1 MKLNLETNSREQEL
15 VKAYLEEN
23 ASQILADKI
32 NNGTPFEKD
41 GKTFINKKTLDGFM
55 KYASDEARKL
65 SSKGANSACV
75 EDKVV
80 YGWAIHYFE
89 EDSIEGTLFNED
101 GTEYKPTP
109 KSPPAQVRK
118 VEPKKPEQRQASLF
132 DFMEEPKSEP
142 EVNDENYDD
151 EEQPSQE
158 EIDEILSE
166 IAEEEKANVET
177 QKPVSPLWQQYQDL
191 QKKYP
196 DRILLYRLGD
206 FYEVFGD
213 NAVIL
218 SNELGLTLTGR
229 DFGLESRIPM
239 IGFPY
244 HAAELYFNK
253 IQHNHRV
260 VIINSDG
267 TLKELSKPQPEINL
281 DTGEIYDELTEDE
294 MREFDGDI
302 EEPKDIDDEL
312 GDRFDTSA
320 FDKTALCKLDAIFGD
335 KLTLR

>member
-1 MKLNLETNSREQEL
+1 MRLNLETKTKEQEL

-23 ASQILADKI
+23 ASETLVEKI

-41 GKTFINKKTLDGFM
+41 GKSFINKKTLDGFM

-118 VEPKKPEQRQASLF
+118 VEPKKPEQWQASLF

-166 IAEEEKANVET
+166 IAEEEKAKVET

-244 HAAELYFNK
+244 HAADNYLRKMAKKHKVAIAETKDDIRL
-253 IQHNHRV
+253 
-260 VIINSDG
+260 
-267 TLKELSKPQPEINL
+267 LPEEE
-281 DTGEIYDELTEDE
+281 DDYDDLTEEE
-294 MREFDGDI
+294 MRKFDGDI

>member
-1 MKLNLETNSREQEL
+1 MRLNLEPKTKEQEL
-15 VKAYLEEN
+15 IKAYLEEN
-23 ASQILADKI
+23 ASETLAETI

-41 GKTFINKKTLDGFM
+41 GKTLINKKTLDGFM
-55 KYASDEARKL
+55 KYASSEARKL
-65 SSKGANSACV
+65 ASKGANSACV

-89 EDSIEGTLFNED
+89 ENSIEGMLFNED

-118 VEPKKPEQRQASLF
+118 SEPKKPEQRQASLF

-142 EVNDENYDD
+142 EVNDEDK
-151 EEQPSQE
+151 QPSKE

-166 IAEEEKANVET
+166 IAEEKTKVET

-213 NAVIL
+213 NAITL
-218 SNELGLTLTGR
+218 SDELGLTLTSR
-229 DFGLESRIPM
+229 DFGLTSRIPM

-244 HAAELYFNK
+244 HAADNYLRKMAKKHKVAIAETKDDIRL
-253 IQHNHRV
+253 
-260 VIINSDG
+260 
-267 TLKELSKPQPEINL
+267 LPEEE
-281 DTGEIYDELTEDE
+281 DDYDDLTEEE
-294 MREFDGDI
+294 MRKFDGDI

-320 FDKTALCKLDAIFGD
+320 FDKTALCKLDEIFED
-335 KLTLR
+335 KLALR

>member
-1 MKLNLETNSREQEL
+1 MRLNLETKTKEQKL

-23 ASQILADKI
+23 ASETLVEKI

-41 GKTFINKKTLDGFM
+41 GKSFINKKTLDGFM

-101 GTEYKPTP
+101 RTEYKPTP
-109 KSPPAQVRK
+109 KTPPAQVRK
-118 VEPKKPEQRQASLF
+118 SEPKKPEQRQASLF

-166 IAEEEKANVET
+166 IAEEEKAKVET

-244 HAAELYFNK
+244 HAADNYFTK
-253 IQHNHRV
+253 IVQKHKLAIAETKDDIR
-260 VIINSDG
+260 
-267 TLKELSKPQPEINL
+267 LLPEEE
-281 DTGEIYDELTEDE
+281 DDYDDLTEEE
-294 MREFDGDI
+294 MRKFDGDI

-312 GDRFDTSA
+312 GDRFDTA
-320 FDKTALCKLDAIFGD
+320 AVDKAALCKLDAIFGD
-335 KLTLR
+335 KLALR

>member
-1 MKLNLETNSREQEL
+1 MRLNLETKTKEQEL

-23 ASQILADKI
+23 ASETLAEKI

-41 GKTFINKKTLDGFM
+41 GKTLINKKTLDGFM
-55 KYASDEARKL
+55 KYASSEARKL
-65 SSKGANSACV
+65 ASKGANSACV

-89 EDSIEGTLFNED
+89 ENSIEGMLFNED

-118 VEPKKPEQRQASLF
+118 SEPKKPEQRQASLF

-142 EVNDENYDD
+142 EVKDGNDDD
-151 EEQPSQE
+151 EDEQPSRE
-158 EIDEILSE
+158 EIDEIFSE
-166 IAEEEKANVET
+166 ITEEEKTKVET
-177 QKPVSPLWQQYQDL
+177 QKPISPLWQQYQDL

-229 DFGLESRIPM
+229 DFGLTSRIPM

-244 HAAELYFNK
+244 HAADNYFNK
-253 IQHNHRV
+253 IVQKHKVAIAETKDNIR
-260 VIINSDG
+260 
-267 TLKELSKPQPEINL
+267 LLPEEE
-281 DTGEIYDELTEDE
+281 DDYDYLTEEE
-294 MREFDGDI
+294 MRKFDGDI
-302 EEPKDIDDEL
+302 EEPKDIDDEF

-320 FDKTALCKLDAIFGD
+320 FDKTALCKLDEIFED
-335 KLTLR
+335 KLALR

>member
-1 MKLNLETNSREQEL
+1 MRLNLETKTKEQEL

-23 ASQILADKI
+23 ASATLAEKI

-65 SSKGANSACV
+65 ASKGANSACV

-80 YGWAIHYFE
+80 YGWAVHYFE
-89 EDSIEGTLFNED
+89 EDSIEGTLFNAD
-101 GTEYKPTP
+101 GTEYKPAP
-109 KSPPAQVRK
+109 KSAPTKVKK
-118 VEPKKPEQRQASLF
+118 VEPKKPEERQPTLF
-132 DFMEEPKSEP
+132 DFMESQKSEP
-142 EVNDENYDD
+142 EVKDD
-151 EEQPSQE
+151 DDEQPSQE
-158 EIDEILSE
+158 EIDEILAE
-166 IAEEEKANVET
+166 IAEEKAKVET

-191 QKKYP
+191 QKEYS

-213 NAVIL
+213 NAVTL
-218 SNELGLTLTGR
+218 SDELGLTLTGR
-229 DFGLESRIPM
+229 DFGLTSRIPM

-244 HAAELYFNK
+244 HAADNYLRKMAKKHKVAIAETKDDIRL
-253 IQHNHRV
+253 
-260 VIINSDG
+260 
-267 TLKELSKPQPEINL
+267 LPEEE
-281 DTGEIYDELTEDE
+281 DDYDDLTEEE
-294 MREFDGDI
+294 MRKFDGDI

-320 FDKTALCKLDAIFGD
+320 FDKTALCKLDEIFED
-335 KLTLR
+335 KLALR

>member
-1 MKLNLETNSREQEL
+1 MRLNLEPKTKEQEL

-23 ASQILADKI
+23 ASEILAKKI

-41 GKTFINKKTLDGFM
+41 GKTLINKKTLDGFLN
-55 KYASDEARKL
+55 YASSEATKL
-65 SSKGANSACV
+65 ASKGANSAGV

-89 EDSIEGTLFNED
+89 ENSIEGMLFNED

-118 VEPKKPEQRQASLF
+118 SEPKKPEQRQASLF

-142 EVNDENYDD
+142 EVKDGNDDD
-151 EEQPSQE
+151 EDEQPSRE
-158 EIDEILSE
+158 EIDEIFSE
-166 IAEEEKANVET
+166 ITEEEKTKVET
-177 QKPVSPLWQQYQDL
+177 QKPISPLWQQYQDL

-196 DRILLYRLGD
+196 DRILLYHLGD

-218 SNELGLTLTGR
+218 SNELGLTLTGT
-229 DFGLESRIPM
+229 ENRITKNIQM

-244 HAAELYFNK
+244 HAADNYQNK
-253 IQHNHRV
+253 IVQKHKVAIAETKDNIR
-260 VIINSDG
+260 
-267 TLKELSKPQPEINL
+267 LLPEEE
-281 DTGEIYDELTEDE
+281 DDYDYLTEEE
-294 MREFDGDI
+294 MRKFDGDI
-302 EEPKDIDDEL
+302 EEPKDIDDEF

-320 FDKTALCKLDAIFGD
+320 FDKTALCKLDEIFED
-335 KLTLR
+335 KLALR